1 MKKKFQDPGT
11 KSIFKIFVATPSS
24 CRASHNKVFSQFL
37 SNTDF
42 VFLMP
47 QVPPRPQ
54 DHENRQTHKKITI
67 TPEKLGVM
75 TSVPEGLPLVM
86 KQKIY
91 IKSGRGLK
99 QKTLKDGLKIS
110 MTPL

>member
-47 QVPPRPQ
+47 QVPSRPQ

-75 TSVPEGLPLVM
+75 TSNFHSALSARRASFGHEAEDLY
-86 KQKIY
+86 K
-91 IKSGRGLK
+91 GR
-99 QKTLKDGLKIS
+99 QRA
-110 MTPL
+110 